1 MVDIEEVATEPHSS
15 PGDLPQALDTLG
27 AFWKVAFGK
36 GAKLLTFHS
45 TSEIAELA
53 QECSTR
59 DEFRSR
65 MSSWADVINK
75 FSVAIE
81 LLPSGQKPRKGTL
94 NQLEDCLNH
103 QLPADLRPEI
113 NVPLKVLRNI
123 MGVRTAL
130 QHSGTVGGLPASL
143 AKLGID
149 DAPPNW
155 AGAWARVRS
164 VTADAVISLRSTLSK
179 YTEMSS

>member
-36 GAKLLTFHS
+36 GVKLLIFHG

-81 LLPSGQKPRKGTL
+81 LLSSGQEPRKGTL
-94 NQLEDCLNH
+94 NQLEDCLNR
-103 QLPADLRPEI
+103 QLPSDL
-113 NVPLKVLRNI
+113 
-123 MGVRTAL
+123 
-130 QHSGTVGGLPASL
+130 ASR
-143 AKLGID
+143 D
-149 DAPPNW
+149 
-155 AGAWARVRS
+155 
-164 VTADAVISLRSTLSK
+164 
-179 YTEMSS
+179 